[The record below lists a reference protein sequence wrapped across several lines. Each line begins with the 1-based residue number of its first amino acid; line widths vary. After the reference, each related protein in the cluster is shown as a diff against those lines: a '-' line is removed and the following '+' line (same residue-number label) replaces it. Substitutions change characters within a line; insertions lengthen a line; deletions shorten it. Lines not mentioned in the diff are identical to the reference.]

1 MLGFQTSIRNKVN
14 YAYYIGII
22 MVVGISILNYLNLMT
37 INKKAEFSFIVSDLF
52 DTTLEMRRFEKNY
65 FLYGLKEDYS
75 ENLQF
80 TEKAEDIIKSN
91 KKAIEK
97 LTIKADVYALETNI
111 REYKSLMQKHF
122 EHDKRH
128 ALMETHILE
137 KRIREKGKKIVTST
151 EAISVAERKYMQTLI
166 ERSQRILIFSG
177 IFLIIVGFF
186 IAQYLSRMVI
196 RPLKQLEDNMQKI
209 ANGEFS
215 FIPVL
220 SRDKELMSLS
230 KAFNAMLVELELR
243 QSHLVQSEK
252 LASIGTLL
260 FGVAHEINNPL
271 SNISTSCQI
280 LKEEIE
286 EADIE
291 YKRELLSQIE
301 AETDRAKDIVRT
313 VLEFSRAGKKEIINL
328 KNTVNE
334 SIRLIRGEVPSK
346 VNIRVDVPNDIRL
359 FADKQKL
366 QQVFLN
372 LIKNSM
378 EAIEDEGKIFISA
391 KKGKGNI
398 VEIEVRDTG
407 IGMEPE
413 IVSKIFEPFFTK
425 KETKKGYGLGLFVVH
440 NIVEE
445 HGGTIDVESQV
456 GYGTTFLIRL
466 PLRERKGEQ

>member
-1 MLGFQTSIRNKVN
+1 MGRFQSSIRGKVN
-14 YAYYIGII
+14 YAYYIGITLI
-22 MVVGISILNYLNLMT
+22 VIIALLNYLNLVR
-37 INKKAEFSFIVSDLF
+37 ISKKIEFGFVISELF

-80 TEKAEDIIKSN
+80 TEKAENIIKNN
-91 KKAIEK
+91 KEAIEK
-97 LTIKADVYALETNI
+97 LAIKADVYALDTDI
-111 REYKSLMQKHF
+111 REYKSLMQKYF
-122 EHDKRH
+122 EQDKKH
-128 ALMETHILE
+128 APMEPRTLE
-137 KRIREKGKKIVTST
+137 ERIREIGKKIVTST

-177 IFLIIVGFF
+177 IFLIIAGFF
-186 IAQYLSRMVI
+186 IAEYLTRMVI
-196 RPLKQLEDNMQKI
+196 RPLKLLEESMQKI

-220 SRDKELMSLS
+220 SRDKELLSLS
-230 KAFNAMLVELELR
+230 KAINTMLVELELR

-260 FGVAHEINNPL
+260 FGVTHEINNPL

-286 EADIE
+286 EADIR
-291 YKRELLSQIE
+291 YKKELLSQIE
-301 AETDRAKDIVRT
+301 SETDRAKDIVRT
-313 VLEFSRAGKKEIINL
+313 VLEFSRAGKKENVNL
-328 KNTVNE
+328 KNVVNE
-334 SIRLIRGEVPSK
+334 SLRLIKGEIPSKIEIRMEVP
-346 VNIRVDVPNDIRL
+346 DDIVL

-372 LIKNSM
+372 LIKNSI
-378 EAIEDEGKIFISA
+378 EAITGKGRFSISA
-391 KKGKGNI
+391 KRVKDM
-398 VEIEVRDTG
+398 IEVEVKDTG

-440 NIVEE
+440 NIIEE
-445 HGGTIDVESQV
+445 HGGIIDVESHV
-456 GYGTTFLIRL
+456 GHGTTFLIRL
-466 PLRERKGEQ
+466 PLKEHKDEQ

>member
-1 MLGFQTSIRNKVN
+1 
-14 YAYYIGII
+14 
-22 MVVGISILNYLNLMT
+22 MT

-65 FLYGLKEDYS
+65 FLYGHKEDYS
-75 ENLQF
+75 ENLRF
-80 TEKAEDIIKSN
+80 TERSEDIIKNN
-91 KKAIEK
+91 KEAIEK
-97 LTIKADVYALETNI
+97 LAIKADVYALDTDI
-111 REYKSLMQKHF
+111 REYKSLMQKYF
-122 EHDKRH
+122 EQDKRH
-128 ALMETHILE
+128 APMETRTLE
-137 KRIREKGKKIVTST
+137 ERIREIGKKIVTST

-177 IFLIIVGFF
+177 IFLIIAGFF
-186 IAQYLSRMVI
+186 IAEYLTRMVI
-196 RPLKQLEDNMQKI
+196 RPLKLLEESMQKI

-220 SRDKELMSLS
+220 SRDKELLSLS
-230 KAFNAMLVELELR
+230 KAINTMLVELEMR
-243 QSHLVQSEK
+243 QRHLVQSEK

-313 VLEFSRAGKKEIINL
+313 VLEFSRAGKKENVNL
-328 KNTVNE
+328 KNAVNE
-334 SIRLIRGEVPSK
+334 SLRLIKGEIPSKIEIRMEVP
-346 VNIRVDVPNDIRL
+346 DDIVL

-378 EAIEDEGKIFISA
+378 GAIEGEGKVFISA

-398 VEIEVRDTG
+398 IEIEVRDTG

-425 KETKKGYGLGLFVVH
+425 KDTKKGYGLGLFVVH
-440 NIVEE
+440 NIIEK

-466 PLRERKGEQ
+466 PLKERKDEE